1 MTLRDFQRS
10 PPARVS
16 GLGASWPFPQASREK
31 AKGVRYNS
39 PVLRARACENVAD
52 LRAMQ
57 EVVSASWRVEKP
69 LVRFHVGDLA
79 WAYYQHTRRQRE
91 WRIRLWKTLDGE
103 PVGWAWLRLP
113 NDAELHIRPDLRRDL
128 IPEIVEWLAAEASTQ
143 LRVSVLDRDDFT
155 VNALLAEGFEQTR
168 EGVFNAMV
176 RELDDDLPEPVLSDG
191 FRARHVEG
199 EADLA
204 DRVAVHRAAWSVFG
218 PSRLTEASY
227 RNVMSAWPYRRELD
241 WVVEA
246 PDGRFV
252 SSCLVWLD
260 EENRVGELEPVGTD
274 PAFWRRGFGFAACAA
289 GLRALREHGADTAVV
304 YSTDVPG
311 KPSAPALYRAL
322 GFETRGHHVSYT
334 RAL

>member
-1 MTLRDFQRS
+1 MQ
-10 PPARVS
+10 
-16 GLGASWPFPQASREK
+16 Q
-31 AKGVRYNS
+31 
-39 PVLRARACENVAD
+39 VLA
-52 LRAMQ
+52 
-57 EVVSASWRVEKP
+57 ASWRVEKP

-79 WAYYQHTRRQRE
+79 WGYYQHTGREHE
-91 WRIRLWKTLDGE
+91 WRLRLWETTGGD
-103 PVGWAWLRLP
+103 PVGWAWLLLPDNGKLHVRAEHRL
-113 NDAELHIRPDLRRDL
+113 EL
-128 IPEIVEWLAAEASTQ
+128 IPEIVAWLDGQATEP
-143 LRVSVLDRDDFT
+143 LGINVLDRDELT
-155 VNALLAEGFEQTR
+155 VQALRAEGYSPTDERKFSS
-168 EGVFNAMV
+168 MV
-176 RELDDDLPEPVLSDG
+176 LELGRELPERRLPEG

-204 DRVAVHRAAWSVFG
+204 RRVAVHRATWSVFA
-218 PSRLTEASY
+218 PSRVTEESY

-260 EENRVGELEPVGTD
+260 DENRVGELEPVGTD

-289 GLRALREHGADTAVV
+289 AIRALRGHGADTAVV
-304 YSTDVPG
+304 HSIEVPG

-322 GFETRGHHVSYT
+322 GFETRGHHVTYT